1 MYKYSRQVRQ
11 NLWSD
16 LADFGRLQVQ
26 ADSMVRFGRFRQ
38 IWWFTST
45 GRLYGQIWQ
54 ISADYKY
61 KQTLG
66 SDLADFGRYGGL
78 QVQQQTLWFT
88 AVDLVVYR
96 LDVSQCVL
104 N

>member
-1 MYKYSRQVRQ
+1 MGTGVQVQQTGTADSMVRFGRFYGQIWQISADLVVYKYRQT
-11 NLWSD
+11 LWSD
-16 LADFGRLQVQ
+16 LADFGR
-26 ADSMVRFGRFRQ
+26 F
-38 IWWFTST
+38 
-45 GRLYGQIWQ
+45 
-54 ISADYKY
+54 
-61 KQTLG
+61 
-66 SDLADFGRYGGL
+66 GGL

>member
-1 MYKYSRQVRQ
+1 MSEALYLRYFFALYYLRWVLVYKYSRQVQ
-11 NLWSD
+11 QTLWSD
-16 LADFGRLQVQ
+16 L

-61 KQTLG
+61 KQTLWL
-66 SDLADFGRYGGL
+66 DLTDFGRFSGL
-78 QVQQQTLWFT
+78 QVQQQTPQFA
-88 AVDLVVYR
+88 AVD
-96 LDVSQCVL
+96 
-104 N
+104 

>member
-1 MYKYSRQVRQ
+1 MSEALYLRYFFALYYLWWLLVYKYSRLYGQIWQ
-11 NLWSD
+11 ILWSD
-16 LADFGRLQVQ
+16 LADFGR
-26 ADSMVRFGRFRQ
+26 F
-38 IWWFTST
+38 
-45 GRLYGQIWQ
+45 
-54 ISADYKY
+54 
-61 KQTLG
+61 
-66 SDLADFGRYGGL
+66 GGL